1 LNKADYILYWKTSA
15 ERDWTAV
22 NSLFESGNLMQSLF
36 FAHLVV
42 EKLLKA
48 HWVRDNHE
56 NFPPRTRSLDFLIG
70 QTELLPAPSDM
81 DTLRVLNS
89 WNIEGRY
96 QDYRDVVFRTTTRE
110 YAAETLEKV
119 DKIRQWLL
127 EKLL

>member
-1 LNKADYILYWKTSA
+1 
-15 ERDWTAV
+15 
-22 NSLFESGNLMQSLF
+22 MQSLF

-48 HWVRDNHE
+48 HWVRENHE